1 MFVPR
6 FQFSYAM
13 ISLWNIFLVFMKI
26 GAFTI
31 GGGYA
36 MIPIIKDE
44 LDKRHWIDE
53 DELPDIIALA
63 QSAPGI
69 LAVNVSIFTGYKIRG
84 VKGSIA
90 ATIGS
95 VLPSFLIILAIAMA
109 FSNFQ
114 GNPLVIRI
122 FKGIRP
128 VVVSLIAAPM
138 ISMARKSNSTWWA
151 WLISGLSLVAVAFLR
166 ISPIYIIMVLIVL
179 AVTFTMMKERKAEK
193 LS

>member
-1 MFVPR
+1 MQNNENIGKVP
-6 FQFSYAM
+6 
-13 ISLWNIFLVFMKI
+13 LHEIFLTFMKI

-36 MIPIIKDE
+36 MIPLIKDE
-44 LDKRHWIDE
+44 LDKRRWIEE
-53 DELPDIIALA
+53 DELPDIIALS

-84 VKGSIA
+84 VKGSVA
-90 ATIGS
+90 ATVGS

-109 FSNFQ
+109 FANFKD
-114 GNPLVIRI
+114 NPVIISI

-138 ISMARKSNSTWWA
+138 ISMAKKSDKTWWA
-151 WLISGLSLVAVAFLR
+151 WLITILSLVAVAFLEV
-166 ISPIYIIMVLIVL
+166 SPIYIIIVVIVL
-179 AVTFTMMKERKAEK
+179 ALAYAKFRERRK
-193 LS
+193 

>member
-1 MFVPR
+1 MV
-6 FQFSYAM
+6 
-13 ISLWNIFLVFMKI
+13 SLWNLFAVFMKI

-36 MIPIIKDE
+36 MIPLIKDE
-44 LDKRHWIDE
+44 LDKRHWIGE

-90 ATIGS
+90 ATCGT
-95 VLPSFLIILAIAMA
+95 VLPSFLSILAIALV
-109 FSNFQ
+109 FTNFQ
-114 GNPLVIRI
+114 DNPMVIRI

-138 ISMARKSNSTWWA
+138 ISMAKKADRHWWEWA
-151 WLISGLSLVAVAFLR
+151 VTIASLLLVAFMEV
-166 ISPIYIIMVLIVL
+166 SPIYVVISVIVIAL
-179 AVTFTMMKERKAEK
+179 TAAK
-193 LS
+193 LPGGAKTDTP